1 MQSLSGLLHNVPSQN
16 MLKKWAARYWDLLGP
31 ETRWVWCEVDS
42 VQHVK
47 GWSCYFWGGA
57 RGISWAVLTMD
68 ETRGPPLPAR
78 DKRTIK
84 AVETLSAFQDSQTG
98 EVCGRG
104 GVSLHLLG
112 TKDVQLPGKGSLLK
126 GPTLL
131 IYWDRRKSRRFS
143 MGICHDECSSDKTT
157 LQWRCL
163 PSMNAFHSPK
173 LALSENSSP
182 NVNSD
187 DDVIT
192 AVGHL
197 RE

>member
-1 MQSLSGLLHNVPSQN
+1 MCLLRTCWRSGLPDIATCWVPKLVGSDA
-16 MLKKWAARYWDLLGP
+16 KWIRYSMSRDDLAIF
-31 ETRWVWCEVDS
+31 EVE
-42 VQHVK
+42 QE
-47 GWSCYFWGGA
+47 GFLERFLQWM
-57 RGISWAVLTMD
+57 RP
-68 ETRGPPLPAR
+68 RGPPLPAR

-173 LALSENSSP
+173 SALSENSSP